1 MINSD
6 INAKNHPTVQQYLA
20 KLDIEKGV
28 CHKGGHREVG
38 PVLMSGFFRWHG
50 LNYLRLLLYFLRI
63 NEKQH
68 VTKMFTKF
76 KEKRSSSFP
85 VRVGQMELLANPLP
99 TA

>member
-1 MINSD
+1 MQ
-6 INAKNHPTVQQYLA
+6 KNHPMVQQYLA
-20 KLDIEKGV
+20 KPDIEKGV
-28 CHKGGHREVG
+28 CQKGYFQCGPREVG
-38 PVLMSGFFRWHG
+38 TVLMSGFIRWHE

-76 KEKRSSSFP
+76 KEKHSSSFP
-85 VRVGQMELLANPLP
+85 VRVGQMELLANSLH